1 MKDSE
6 PLTGVKIT
14 TICPGLVNTPL
25 VTLDKREQYS
35 FHENKALTPH
45 SVAKNML
52 ELIQKKEY
60 GCGTVLELSKAGTR
74 VVPEWNIS
82 PPSAEG
88 TGQNEVELAAGLEAL
103 LAPIQ
108 ATLAREKAAKL

>member
-25 VTLDKREQYS
+25 FTADKIEQYS
-35 FHENKALTPH
+35 FHENKALSPDN
-45 SVAKNML
+45 VAKNML
-52 ELIQKKEY
+52 ELIQQKKY
-60 GCGTVLELSKAGTR
+60 GCGTVLELSMAGTR
-74 VVPEWNIS
+74 VVPEWNIP

-88 TGQNEVELAAGLEAL
+88 TGQNENEQAAGLKAL
-103 LAPIQ
+103 LGPIQ
-108 ATLAREKAAKL
+108 DKLGLEKRAKL